1 MPQSTFDETVKK
13 HVEMN
18 IAYPFRE
25 GNGSSIRIGLDLM
38 LRAALHRVVDW
49 SKVDTEDDLLA
60 MKCSPIRDIESSMF

>member
-25 GNGSSIRIGLDLM
+25 GNGSSIRIWLDLM
-38 LRAALHRVVDW
+38 L
-49 SKVDTEDDLLA
+49 
-60 MKCSPIRDIESSMF
+60 